1 MRAEK
6 TLKFIF
12 RKEDNMFKKHI
23 SAVLFLAMLMSVV
36 TSCGGEGSSDVTT
49 RSDTTPESTTE
60 ATWIPDVNYDG
71 YKFRVLNFETYF
83 SSYIRVDVQ
92 EQSGEMLDDAV
103 YNRNRKIEQA
113 MNFTLEEVK
122 MPYAQWNTDQIA
134 LMDRVTNSVM
144 AGDDEFDAAYVQPY
158 FKPAIL
164 TEGSLV
170 DLNSIP
176 ELKLDEIWW
185 DRSLNSSF
193 DINGKL
199 YAATG
204 ALQFMPLDSVWVLL
218 FNETKLDSLQLEYPY
233 QLVRDGKWTLDKFY
247 EYAQKCTQLNG
258 DESFTWNESG
268 NAVYGIAGHT
278 SVPGAMIYS
287 CDYRFVEPDKGG
299 YKVQLTSEKLVD
311 ALGKITKL
319 FDSENGII
327 RVNNG
332 SGEKSDG
339 YIGMF
344 RNGRA
349 AFVTVGLAAVSEY
362 RNMNDSYGLVPFPK
376 YDEAQENYITQTGV
390 SSQMLGIPVTVKD
403 LSRAGNILEALTHES
418 YDSVMPVYYGVRVE
432 QKGLRNEDSIE
443 MLQLVRNNYGLE
455 SAQVL
460 GVTSGYISALTSM
473 VQNQESN
480 AASLAASNEATVK
493 TKLDELL
500 KSFG

>member
-1 MRAEK
+1 MS
-6 TLKFIF
+6 
-12 RKEDNMFKKHI
+12 NKHI
-23 SAVLFLAMLMSVV
+23 SALLLLAILTSI
-36 TSCGGEGSSDVTT
+36 TASCGDETPDPTPLTETT
-49 RSDTTPESTTE
+49 DEETTE
-60 ATWIPDVNYDG
+60 QSWLPEVDYQG
-71 YKFRVLNFETYF
+71 YKFRILNFETYL
-83 SSYIRVDVQ
+83 SSYIRVDSQ
-92 EQSGEMLDDAV
+92 DQSGEKLDDAV
-103 YNRNRKIEQA
+103 YTRNRKLEQA
-113 MNFTLEEVK
+113 LNFTIEEVT
-122 MPYAQWNTDQIA
+122 MPYAKWNTDQIA

-158 FKPAIL
+158 FKPSIL

-170 DLNSIP
+170 DLKTVS

-185 DRSLNSSF
+185 DRSVNSSF
-193 DINGKL
+193 TINDKL
-199 YAATG
+199 FAATG

-218 FNETKLDSLQLEYPY
+218 FNEDKLDSLGLEYPY

-247 EYAQKCTQLNG
+247 EYAQKCTNLNG

-287 CDYRFVEPDKGG
+287 CDYRFVEPDKDG
-299 YKVQLTSEKLVD
+299 YKIQMSSERLFN
-311 ALGKITKL
+311 ALDKITKL
-319 FDSENGII
+319 FDSESGII
-327 RVNNG
+327 RVNNNNG
-332 SGEKSDG
+332 TFSDG

-349 AFVTVGLAAVSEY
+349 AFVTVGLSAVSEY
-362 RNMNDSYGLVPFPK
+362 RDMKDSYGLVPFPK
-376 YDEAQENYITQTGV
+376 LDEDQEKYISQTGV
-390 SSQMLGIPVTVKD
+390 SSQMLGIPATVKD
-403 LSRAGNILEALTHES
+403 LSRTGTILEALTHES

-443 MLQLVRNNYGLE
+443 MLQLVRDNYGLE

-460 GVTSGYISALTSM
+460 GVTSSYISALTNM

-493 TKLDELL
+493 AKLDDLL
-500 KSFG
+500 KSFE